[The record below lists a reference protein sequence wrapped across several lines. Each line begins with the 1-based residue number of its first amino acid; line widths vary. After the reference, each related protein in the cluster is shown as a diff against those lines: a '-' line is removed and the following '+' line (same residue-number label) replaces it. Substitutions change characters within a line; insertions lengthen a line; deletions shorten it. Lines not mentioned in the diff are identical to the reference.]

1 MGATLAETVR
11 ELLVADAAFATKLP
25 GGLYLVDESTHAD
38 VGAGAQQH
46 PINPTE
52 TPNAY
57 EAVGASGV
65 KKLKC
70 CGLIMTSTEPTTNR
84 GQGRSTFVRI
94 YFYDCIGYARTR
106 AAREWAR
113 GILHDRKALAGGKG
127 VELMHF
133 TDLTNSGDES
143 LQGGDGKRSPSMEQS
158 TYEGR
163 GRW

>member
-11 ELLVADAAFATKLP
+11 ELLVADGAYATKLP

-46 PINPTE
+46 PINPTD

-57 EAVGASGV
+57 ETVGASSV

-70 CGLIMTSTEPTTNR
+70 CGLITTSTENTTQM

-94 YFYDCIGYARTR
+94 YFYDCTGYARIR

-113 GILHDRKALAGGKG
+113 NILHDRKALAGGKG

-143 LQGGDGKRSPSMEQS
+143 LQGGDGKRPPSMEQS